1 MDLLADLTIVLLAAL
16 GGGFL
21 AKRLGQPLIVGY
33 ILAGVLIARFT
44 SGLMVANAHNIEQLA
59 ELGVALLL
67 FSLGLELSFRDLA
80 PVRTVALAGATIQIV
95 LTIALG
101 AAMGLAFGWEPHAAV
116 WFGAL
121 ISLSST
127 MVALKTIQAQGRLG
141 TLSSRVMLGLLVVQD
156 LAVVPL
162 IILLPELSEP
172 GAQLWRVLPVALRAF
187 GLLAVIVVVATRVV
201 PRLLASVARWNSREL
216 FLLATTTLAL
226 GVGYL
231 TWRLGLSLAIGAF
244 VAGLVV
250 NESEYAHQA
259 LSDIA
264 PLRDLFAML
273 FFVSVGMLLDP
284 ALLWQHLGMV
294 AIVVTAV
301 LLGKAAI
308 LSGVVRLFGYRNV
321 VPFAVGLT
329 LFQVGEFAFVLAR
342 EGLARGAISHDLYA
356 LTLNTVIATMA
367 MTPAIPG
374 LTPRLYARFRP
385 KRPVETLQPLN
396 LPAGGLSDHVI
407 IAGSGRVGRSIADA
421 LFHLQLPYLLV
432 EIDDRRV
439 QRARDDGRA
448 VIYGDASQAVV
459 LEAAEVHRARAMLI
473 TVPAFSDVR
482 GIVFGVKAVRADL
495 PIIARADGP
504 VAIQALYAAG
514 IQEVTS
520 PEFEAAIE
528 MTRQAL
534 LHLNVPAN
542 EILQVA
548 SAIRREQYG
557 LGGTGLAVMSQ
568 IADVA
573 RQLEFTWM
581 GLPAR
586 SAFLGRTIGE
596 LRIRTTLGASV
607 VGLIREGRL
616 TANPD
621 PAAQFEP
628 GDLIAVLGTRDQ
640 IARFESA
647 ARGADA
653 GGPGA
658 IARGPGTI
666 D

>member
-1 MDLLADLTIVLLAAL
+1 MELLADLTLVLLAAL
-16 GGGFL
+16 AGGFV

-33 ILAGVLIARFT
+33 ILAGVIIGRFT
-44 SGLMVANAHNIEQLA
+44 PGLTVANAHNIEQLA
-59 ELGVALLL
+59 EIGVALLL
-67 FSLGLELSFRDLA
+67 FSLGLELSFRDLK

-95 LTIALG
+95 LTIAVGTALAIGLG
-101 AAMGLAFGWEPHAAV
+101 WPWQSAI

-127 MVALKTIQAQGRLG
+127 MVALKTLQAQGRLG

-162 IILLPELSEP
+162 IILLPELTSP
-172 GAQLWRVLPVALRAF
+172 DADLLKVLPVALRAF

-201 PRLLASVARWNSREL
+201 PGVLAAVARWNSREL

-231 TWRLGLSLAIGAF
+231 TWQLGLSVAIGAF

-273 FFVSVGMLLDP
+273 FFVSVGILLDP
-284 ALLWQHLGMV
+284 AQVWQQFGML
-294 AIVVTAV
+294 ALVVTV
-301 LLGKAAI
+301 VVLGKAVI
-308 LSGVVRLFGYRNV
+308 LGGVVRMFGYHNV
-321 VPFAVGLT
+321 VPLAVGLT

-342 EGLARGAISHDLYA
+342 VGLARGAIPPDLYA

-367 MTPAIPG
+367 ITPAVSS
-374 LTPRLYARFRP
+374 LTPHLYARFRP
-385 KRPVETLQPLN
+385 KRPREALEASNTP
-396 LPAGGLSDHVI
+396 PGGFNDHVI
-407 IAGSGRVGRSIADA
+407 VAGSGRVGRSIADA
-421 LFHLQLPYLLV
+421 LWHLRLPCLLI

-439 QRARDDGRA
+439 QQARLDGRA
-448 VIYGDASQAVV
+448 VIYGDASQTVV
-459 LEAAEVHRARAMLI
+459 LEAAAVQRARALLI
-473 TVPAFSDVR
+473 TVPTFPDVR
-482 GIVFGVKAVRADL
+482 SIVFSVKSLRPDL
-495 PIIARADGP
+495 PIVARADGP
-504 VAIQALYAAG
+504 VAVQALYGLG

-520 PEFEAAIE
+520 PEYEAAIE

-548 SAIRREQYG
+548 TAIRREQYG
-557 LGGTGLAVMSQ
+557 QEGSGFAIMSQ

-573 RQLEFTWM
+573 RHLEFTWM
-581 GLPAR
+581 GLPPG
-586 SAFLGRTIGE
+586 SPFLERTIGE
-596 LRIRTTLGASV
+596 LRIRTTLGVSV
-607 VGLIREGRL
+607 VGLIHEGGL
-616 TANPD
+616 IANPD
-621 PAAQFEP
+621 PTVRFNA
-628 GDLIAVLGTRDQ
+628 GDLVAVLGTRDQ
-640 IARFESA
+640 IARFDA
-647 ARGADA
+647 AVRA
-653 GGPGA
+653 G
-658 IARGPGTI
+658 
-666 D
+666 